1 MSVYALETSMCPGSR
16 LGPSLVLIPELFSS
30 VFLLLRHPTRRLARY
45 LDPAQ
50 AGKSSMSARHRFL
63 TVKNLNWQ
71 WFNILTFGL
80 GDNSGGGSA
89 HTRLVSAIT
98 KLKRMKQAAHQFTTA
113 TEAWSP
119 VDNVGLF
126 FHVYGWNSVNALH
139 LHIVDGAAT
148 GPTYDTCQHKNL
160 PLSAALEVFLAELK
174 VLRRNIASGKGKGKG
189 NEKKVGGDA
198 AEDERL
204 AQVLAVLDDNGTGTP
219 SSLSATP
226 TSASGSRSAST
237 STPKPTS
244 TPPVPLPLPP
254 PNPTSTSSMLGTPAV
269 ALAIVVALVAGGV
282 VLFGRK

>member
-1 MSVYALETSMCPGSR
+1 MCPGGR
-16 LGPSLVLIPELFSS
+16 LGYKPPPVMLIPEPVSS
-30 VFLLLRHPTRRLARY
+30 VFFFLRHLTRRLPGALARY

-148 GPTYDTCQHKNL
+148 GPTYDACQHKNL

-219 SSLSATP
+219 PSLSATP
-226 TSASGSRSAST
+226 TSASASAST
-237 STPKPTS
+237 STSTPTS
-244 TPPVPLPLPP
+244 TPPAPLPLPP
-254 PNPTSTSSMLGTPAV
+254 PNPTSTSSTLGTPAV
-269 ALAIVVALVAGGV
+269 ALAVVVALVAGGV